1 MSEEFDVSLNL
12 TTEVCIACGVVFTLP
27 CTLRKTLLESHES
40 FCCPNGHAQQFTRK
54 TKDEEI
60 EELEDDKGVL
70 SEEITKLENRVK
82 YYKNKVKKKKSD
94 K

>member
-12 TTEVCIACGVVFTLP
+12 TTEVCINCGVVFTLP
-27 CTLRKTLLESHES
+27 CTLRERLLESHDS
-40 FCCPNGHAQQFTRK
+40 FYCPNGHAQQFTGK

-60 EELEDDKGVL
+60 A
-70 SEEITKLENRVK
+70 KLENRVK
-82 YYKNKVKKKKSD
+82 YYKNKANKAKEKSG

>member
-12 TTEVCIACGVVFTLP
+12 TTEVCIGCGVVFALP
-27 CTLRKTLLESHES
+27 CVLRERLLESHKS
-40 FCCPNGHAQQFTRK
+40 FYCPNGHAQQFVGK

-60 EELEDDKGVL
+60 ADLEDDSCEL
-70 SEEITKLENRVK
+70 SNEIIKLENRVK